1 MNLPDDPWELLGLS
15 RAEAT
20 ERDVKRAYA
29 RLLKLHRPDADP
41 EGFQKLHAAYQWAL
55 AALSRPERSAGFPGM
70 AGPDFSEK
78 SVRES
83 APEDGAAAGPTEPD
97 GASVELPENF
107 ITAAEG
113 LRAER
118 TGESASGK
126 TSWHF
131 NVLRNVVRSTP
142 GLEKSWAG
150 VLRECFPNA
159 HQYASNLD
167 AEDVYR
173 LANAGEVHLAIE
185 IMHAWGAVDACRM
198 QLTAMAKL
206 VIQRGLPSHPE
217 ALPAVLHFLAR
228 VTAFSQPD
236 VAGNL
241 ANALYRVLGKGERE
255 TVIREIET
263 RMMAGRSFA
272 RFNPEQRR
280 FWESAVFDFHR
291 HPDFWESAEGT
302 EALSRLV
309 LLCGPDWEGWHLIAH
324 AVPRDVIDAWFRKF
338 AARRKVTVRKV
349 KPAAMTLR
357 ILLIITML
365 CIALGGAVESC
376 KSDRP
381 SRSSRNRPFSE
392 TIRIPE
398 EALRSMKFDLPES
411 PAYRFP
417 RRWPNPL
424 LKPPGS
430 ASGPGDPLVPESKP
444 PTNRPA
450 PGIDDLRYDPRVAP
464 DKPDSDIRL
473 WDDTP
478 AKR

>member
-55 AALSRPERSAGFPGM
+55 AALSRPDLSAGFPGV
-70 AGPDFSEK
+70 AGPDFSAE
-78 SVRES
+78 SVRE
-83 APEDGAAAGPTEPD
+83 AALEEDSMAGPTEPD
-97 GASVELPENF
+97 GATAVLPENF
-107 ITAAEG
+107 MTAAEG

-142 GLEKSWAG
+142 ELEKAWAG

-159 HQYASNLD
+159 DQYARNLD

-173 LANAGEVHLAIE
+173 LANAGEVHLAME
-185 IMHAWGAVDACRM
+185 IMHAWCAVDSCRM
-198 QLTAMAKL
+198 ELMAMTKL
-206 VIQRGLPSHPE
+206 VITRGLPRSPE

-228 VTAFSQPD
+228 ITAFSQPD

-241 ANALYRVLGKGERE
+241 ANALYRLLGKGERE
-255 TVIREIET
+255 AVIREIET

-272 RFNPEQRR
+272 RFNPQQRR
-280 FWESAVFDFHR
+280 FWENAVFDLHR
-291 HPDFWESAEGT
+291 HPDYWESAEGT

-309 LLCGPDWEGWHLIAH
+309 LLCGPDWEGWPLIAH
-324 AVPRDVIDAWFRKF
+324 AVPQRVLEAWFQKF

-349 KPAAMTLR
+349 KPAAITLPR

-365 CIALGGAVESC
+365 CVALGGAVESC
-376 KSDRP
+376 KSN
-381 SRSSRNRPFSE
+381 RSSRNRPFSE
-392 TIRIPE
+392 TITISE
-398 EALRSMKFDLPES
+398 ELRRSLKFNLPET
-411 PAYRFP
+411 PAYQFP
-417 RRWPNPL
+417 PGRPKFLPI
-424 LKPPGS
+424 PPGS
-430 ASGPGDPLVPESKP
+430 ASDPGYPLVPESKL

-450 PGIDDLRYDPRVAP
+450 PAVDDLRYDPLLAP
-464 DKPDSDIRL
+464 DKPDGG
-473 WDDTP
+473 P
-478 AKR
+478 